1 VTDNARTP
9 LGPLPPEAPFDE
21 VEQASLGEDVD
32 IDDEARRKILTIH
45 RDLTHLDHYALLA
58 VDRAADRKAI
68 KRAYFDAAALFHPD
82 RYFRK
87 RLGSFKPRLE
97 TIFSRITVAHE
108 TLSDPDRRAEYDVY
122 LRARERTQ
130 SIENALSDA
139 FVEAERVRTAV
150 EREAGVEPEKAPALN
165 DVPQGSQPLL
175 SNVQAPSVDTTVR
188 RDAFARRLLGGRART
203 SGESPSPSRPPD
215 TLPAL
220 LSTADAMALLKQRY
234 EQRVAAVRLAHARQ
248 YVARGEASL
257 ASGDAVSAAN
267 ALRVAVGLTPGNAD
281 LERRALDAQSRAEA
295 LLRDA
300 YSKQAGY
307 EEKTGQFA
315 EAARSWTR
323 VCEIASDDAE
333 AHERAATA
341 LAQARGDL
349 KEAVRLA
356 RRACSL
362 DPNNARRRV
371 ALVNVYIAAGL
382 TENARQEI
390 QTALQLSP
398 SDGTML
404 AMMKRLG
411 VSG

>member
-1 VTDNARTP
+1 
-9 LGPLPPEAPFDE
+9 LY
-21 VEQASLGEDVD
+21 
-32 IDDEARRKILTIH
+32 
-45 RDLTHLDHYALLA
+45 RDLSHLDHYALLA
-58 VDRAADRKAI
+58 VDRTADRKAI

-97 TIFSRITVAHE
+97 AIFSRITVAHE
-108 TLSDPDRRAEYDVY
+108 TLSDPDKRAEYDLY
-122 LRARERTQ
+122 LRARERTRT
-130 SIENALSDA
+130 IENALSDA
-139 FVEAERVRTAV
+139 IVEAERVRTAV
-150 EREAGVEPEKAPALN
+150 EREAGVEPEEAPTRN
-165 DVPQGSQPLL
+165 DVPQGPQPLVPTVPPPIV
-175 SNVQAPSVDTTVR
+175 NTTVR
-188 RDAFARRLLGGRART
+188 RDAFARRLLGGRARA
-203 SGESPSPSRPPD
+203 SNEPPSPSRAPNSSPG
-215 TLPAL
+215 P
-220 LSTADAMALLKQRY
+220 LSTVDAMALLKQRY
-234 EQRVAAVRLAHARQ
+234 EQRVATVRLAHARQ

-281 LERRALDAQSRAEA
+281 LERRALDAQGRAEA

-315 EAARSWTR
+315 EAARSWAR
-323 VCEIASDDAE
+323 VCDIASGDAE

-341 LAQARGDL
+341 LAQAGGDL
-349 KEAVRLA
+349 NEAMRLA
-356 RRACSL
+356 RRACFL
-362 DPNNARRRV
+362 DPNNAYRRV

-398 SDGTML
+398 SDGTIL